1 MTKELEIDF
10 CKKCIMERL
19 GEMLEEGVISR
30 EEYEQKKK
38 EDGRGMRLNEIFD
51 RLTDDEILLVIDIAA
66 IMACAL
72 IVCAVCVI
80 LTL

>member
-1 MTKELEIDF
+1 MTKELKIDF

-38 EDGRGMRLNEIFD
+38 KMG
-51 RLTDDEILLVIDIAA
+51 VA
-66 IMACAL
+66 
-72 IVCAVCVI
+72 
-80 LTL
+80 

>member
-1 MTKELEIDF
+1 MTKELEIDL

-38 EDGRGMRLNEIFD
+38 KMG
-51 RLTDDEILLVIDIAA
+51 VA
-66 IMACAL
+66 
-72 IVCAVCVI
+72 
-80 LTL
+80 